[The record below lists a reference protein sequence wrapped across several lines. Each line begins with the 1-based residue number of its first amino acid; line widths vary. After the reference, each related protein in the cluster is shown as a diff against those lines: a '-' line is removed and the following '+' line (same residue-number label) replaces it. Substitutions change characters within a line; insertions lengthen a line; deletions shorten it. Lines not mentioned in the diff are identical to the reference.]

1 MTWRDVSVRN
11 IIPEP
16 LSGICEHPSSS
27 PSNNPTPTPT
37 SSPQTNAPT
46 PAPQTDSPTPAP
58 QTSSL
63 SAKPSSTPTLA
74 WSEEPSVELSQL
86 PSQHPTHFPVV
97 EASQNP
103 SSAISQVPSE
113 LSSTLP
119 SSLLQVVAINATTD
133 VLFPGIEE
141 KMTASEVTLFE
152 KTTAEW
158 LQNTSN
164 VTWLEIK
171 SVEIVEQAVVF
182 STIPSPGT
190 RNLRR
195 SQMAQGMT
203 ALTVAMLVA
212 AEATFEKGDDVPSLS
227 TLGGVVEDTIN
238 SDSGALR
245 DDLSQVLSLFIVEEP
260 PFDGRG
266 GNDDD
271 DINDE
276 EASDNRVGAIIGS
289 VLVAMLFVLTV
300 VVAVF
305 YRRTRCTKMP
315 LAEVQ
320 EFENMHIDAH
330 LYPAQRLAPREGSDK
345 LIGED
350 ADSVGSGVSMSD
362 FSELYAMSSVGL
374 SADAGGGDDIGI
386 DPPATATAN
395 QNIENII
402 PPSSIAH
409 HLYPIISVS
418 ESGESTSNNGSDEV
432 AGANGDKVSAAA
444 VGLKDD
450 ASYDRMQ
457 AHQKKA
463 IEMLLDQSEISDDGK
478 SLDTAVD
485 SGEEEDDVD
494 DDEETGAATTEK
506 GSPIKTMFRCFQPE
520 PPLDG
525 EIPSM
530 LASSPMISVGSA
542 SPPQSAKRPV
552 EKYEIRA
559 PAGSLGMVVVTSREG
574 PRVYHVKNESAL
586 ANVIEEGDIIVD
598 IDGQNTRHMT
608 ATAVRRFLRS
618 RDAQTERVIT
628 IRGRRRATETESSSG
643 EYLL

>member
-1 MTWRDVSVRN
+1 MSVRN

-16 LSGICEHPSSS
+16 LSEICEHPSSS

-46 PAPQTDSPTPAP
+46 PAPQTDSPTTAP

-119 SSLLQVVAINATTD
+119 SSLLQVVSINATTD

-171 SVEIVEQAVVF
+171 SAEIVEQAVVF
-182 STIPSPGT
+182 STIPNPGT

-195 SQMAQGMT
+195 SQMAQGTT
-203 ALTVAMLVA
+203 ALSVAMLVA
-212 AEATFEKGDDVPSLS
+212 AEAKFEKGDDVPSLS
-227 TLGGVVEDTIN
+227 TLGGVVEDAIN

-245 DDLSQVLSLFIVEEP
+245 NDLSQVLSLFIVEEP
-260 PFDGRG
+260 PFDRRG
-266 GNDDD
+266 GNYDDD
-271 DINDE
+271 TNDE

-289 VLVAMLFVLTV
+289 VLVAMLFILTV

-320 EFENMHIDAH
+320 EFSCSENMHIDEH

-345 LIGED
+345 LIGDD

-402 PPSSIAH
+402 SPSSIAH

-444 VGLKDD
+444 VGLEDD
-450 ASYDRMQ
+450 DSYDRMQ

-525 EIPSM
+525 ESPSM
-530 LASSPMISVGSA
+530 LASSSMISVGSA

>member
-46 PAPQTDSPTPAP
+46 PAPQTDSPTTAP

-119 SSLLQVVAINATTD
+119 SSLLQVVSINATTD

-203 ALTVAMLVA
+203 ALTVAMLVT

-227 TLGGVVEDTIN
+227 TLGGVVEDAIN

-276 EASDNRVGAIIGS
+276 EASDNRVGAIFGS

-320 EFENMHIDAH
+320 DDIDEH

-345 LIGED
+345 LIGDD

-374 SADAGGGDDIGI
+374 SADAGGGDGIGI
-386 DPPATATAN
+386 DPPVTATAN
-395 QNIENII
+395 QNIENLI

-409 HLYPIISVS
+409 YLYPIISVS

-450 ASYDRMQ
+450 DSYARMQ

-530 LASSPMISVGSA
+530 LTSSPMISVGSA